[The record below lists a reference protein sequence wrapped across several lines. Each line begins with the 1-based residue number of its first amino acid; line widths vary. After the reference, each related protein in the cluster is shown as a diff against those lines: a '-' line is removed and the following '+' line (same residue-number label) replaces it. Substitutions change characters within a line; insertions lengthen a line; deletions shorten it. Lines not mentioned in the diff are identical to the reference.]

1 MMTRQIDKIDVSLD
15 QPTRVEMDQAWSDLR
30 AVIYNRT
37 GFDIDRGSHFAVR
50 TMPIRGTGNRVT
62 RAFVAVP
69 RDAQTPEQM
78 MKLGFCSL
86 FGELPLWAAEITRE
100 AAERQER
107 PIFAVPLET
116 AMRV

>member
-1 MMTRQIDKIDVSLD
+1 MTRARDVIEVSLE
-15 QPTRVEMDQAWSDLR
+15 QPTSVGMDVAWSDLR
-30 AVIYNRT
+30 AVIYSAT
-37 GFDIDRGSHFAVR
+37 GFDIDRGNHFAVR

-86 FGELPLWAAEITRE
+86 FGELPLWATDITRE
-100 AAERQER
+100 AAKRCER